1 VDFLVR
7 SFYRNLRTRAERDQ
21 YGATTNS
28 LMASHHA
35 AMIIWTPVVTAVPSR
50 VIRPI

>member
-7 SFYRNLRTRAERDQ
+7 SFYRNPRTRAQHEQ
-21 YGATTNS
+21 YGATTNAP
-28 LMASHHA
+28 MASHHA